1 MVQLGVLNCKL
12 NSAQLDMVC
21 ECVAHLKKNSLQAGT
36 AARTSGV
43 FEGLRRYCGIIPDY
57 TGSHTNEISL
67 KPLQFRNEEI
77 RLKSC
82 FTALALSAKSFQ
94 IESR

>member
-1 MVQLGVLNCKL
+1 MCC
-12 NSAQLDMVC
+12 AF
-21 ECVAHLKKNSLQAGT
+21 KKNSLQAAT

-57 TGSHTNEISL
+57 TGFHTNEISL
-67 KPLQFRNEEI
+67 KPLQFRNEKI

-82 FTALALSAKSFQ
+82 FTTLTLSST
-94 IESR
+94 